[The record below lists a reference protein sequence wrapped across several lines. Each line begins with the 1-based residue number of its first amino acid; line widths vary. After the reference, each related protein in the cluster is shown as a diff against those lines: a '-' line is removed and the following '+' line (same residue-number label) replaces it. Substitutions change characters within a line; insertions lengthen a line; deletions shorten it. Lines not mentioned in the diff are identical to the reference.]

1 MRAASAAAETSET
14 SKALEYGFKPDGFVW
29 TWYTGIRYTPKWQ
42 FEWGTSD
49 KP

>member
-29 TWYTGIRYTPKWQ
+29 TWYTGIRYTVYPQ
-42 FEWGTSD
+42 MAI
-49 KP
+49 